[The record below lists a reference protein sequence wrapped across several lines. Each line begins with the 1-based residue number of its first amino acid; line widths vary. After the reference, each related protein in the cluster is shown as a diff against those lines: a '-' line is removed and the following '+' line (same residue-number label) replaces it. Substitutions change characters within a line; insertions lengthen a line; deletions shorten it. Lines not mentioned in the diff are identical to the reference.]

1 MLPKVAF
8 VGFASR
14 YREPCLDEGFQDITR
29 IDFQVRQLQLLCAM
43 GPPQRLADFRI
54 RSVKFEGTP
63 EELAVWSKYW
73 I

>member
-14 YREPCLDEGFQDITR
+14 YREPRLDEGFQDITR

-43 GPPQRLADFRI
+43 DPPQRLADFRI
-54 RSVKFEGTP
+54 RSAKFEGTP